1 MARLFISGKPE
12 LIFPATEERQMD
24 RLLVTGGLGFIG
36 SNFIHDRLV
45 KFSDSHIVNL
55 DAVSYGANLQN
66 LADLAND
73 PRYRF
78 EKCDVRNMERAA
90 ELVSN
95 ADVVVNFA
103 AETHVDRS
111 ISTPTAFLE
120 SNVIGTCSLLEA
132 ARKNEVRKFIQIS
145 TDEVYGSASGE
156 SFNETSILKPSSP
169 YSASKAAADMFA
181 ISYHKTYG
189 IPIVIL
195 RCTNNFG
202 ANQFPEKFI
211 PKTIIRSLLGKDIPI
226 YGNGLQIRDWIYV
239 KDFCGAI
246 NLAIEDGSP
255 GTVYNVS
262 AGNELAN
269 LEVVKKILAILN
281 KSTDIIHFV
290 EDRPGHDSRYS
301 LNSSI
306 IRNTLGWKTHLEF
319 EDALRATVDWYQA
332 NENWWK
338 PLLNDKILSPTPWK
352 ESW

>member
-78 EKCDVRNMERAA
+78 EKCDVRNMERVA

-246 NLAIEDGSP
+246 NLVIEHGSP

-338 PLLNDKILSPTPWK
+338 PLLNEKVLSPTPWK

>member
-1 MARLFISGKPE
+1 
-12 LIFPATEERQMD
+12 MD
-24 RLLVTGGLGFIG
+24 KLLVTGGLGFIG
-36 SNFIHDRLV
+36 SNFIHDQIT

-55 DAVSYGANLQN
+55 DAMSYGANLQN
-66 LADLAND
+66 LADLANN

-78 EKCDVRNMERAA
+78 EKCDLRNTQKVA

-95 ADVVVNFA
+95 IDVLVNFA

-132 ARKNEVRKFIQIS
+132 ARKNNVSKFIQIS
-145 TDEVYGSASGE
+145 TDEVYGSASSGE
-156 SFNETSILKPSSP
+156 NFNENSILKPSSP

-181 ISYHKTYG
+181 TSYHKTYG
-189 IPIVIL
+189 LPIVII

-211 PKTIIRSLLGKDIPI
+211 PKTIIRSLLGKEIPI

-239 KDFCGAI
+239 KDFCDAI
-246 NLAIEDGSP
+246 NLAIEHGAP

-269 LEVVKKILAILN
+269 LDVVKKVLAILN

-290 EDRPGHDSRYS
+290 EDRPGHDLRYS
-301 LNSSI
+301 LNSSR
-306 IRNTLGWKTHLEF
+306 IRNMLGWKPHFEF
-319 EDALRATVDWYQA
+319 EDALRVTVDWYRA

-338 PLLNDKILSPTPWK
+338 PLLNDKILSSTPWK